1 MRLLARVTV
10 LPKPLINDPQGVTVR
25 QGLHHLGFDEVE
37 DCRVGKY
44 IELTLDSESESSG
57 RNRVMEMCQRLLAN
71 GVIEDYALEV
81 SALQE
86 APR

>member
-1 MRLLARVTV
+1 MRLLARVTI

-44 IELTLDSESESSG
+44 VELTVEAESESRG
-57 RNRVMEMCQRLLAN
+57 RERVADMCQRLLAN
-71 GVIEDYALEV
+71 GVIEDYALDV

>member
-1 MRLLARVTV
+1 VKLLARVTV

-25 QGLHHLGFDEVE
+25 QGLHHLGFGEVE

-44 IELTLDSESESSG
+44 VELTLDSESEASG
-57 RNRVMEMCQRLLAN
+57 RARVGEMCQRLLAN
-71 GVIEDYALEV
+71 GVIEDFALEV
-81 SALQE
+81 AAVEE

>member
-1 MRLLARVTV
+1 VRLRARVTV

-37 DCRVGKY
+37 DCRVGKH
-44 IELTLDSESESSG
+44 IELTLVSESEASG
-57 RNRVMEMCQRLLAN
+57 RERVAEMCQRLLAN

-81 SALQE
+81 AALQE